1 MVDGRHSLFFFSFS
15 VLSLRTFF
23 FCCHHHIPIRLG
35 FGTSRIGNLDLVGGP
50 TGRKRNGIAFAA
62 YDITCSG
69 FSFSFLLPFWC
80 FGWMIASWTYPKKDR
95 VKMEGY
101 RLKTLVY
108 IYVLALV
115 GLVHRTSK
123 FRVFFSTFV
132 YVYAWILQR
141 LGKPPQCFC
150 CYIVIFFFLHGSRFF
165 FFLHR
170 SMRGRLF
177 EKVEVPVYFTFPS

>member
-95 VKMEGY
+95 VKMEEY
-101 RLKTLVY
+101 RLKILVY
-108 IYVLALV
+108 IYICPCF
-115 GLVHRTSK
+115 GRTCTPNVQIW
-123 FRVFFSTFV
+123 RFFSTFV

-150 CYIVIFFFLHGSRFF
+150 CYIVIFFFFAYKHGSRFF
-165 FFLHR
+165 FF
-170 SMRGRLF
+170 F
-177 EKVEVPVYFTFPS
+177 FFTVRCEEDFSRK